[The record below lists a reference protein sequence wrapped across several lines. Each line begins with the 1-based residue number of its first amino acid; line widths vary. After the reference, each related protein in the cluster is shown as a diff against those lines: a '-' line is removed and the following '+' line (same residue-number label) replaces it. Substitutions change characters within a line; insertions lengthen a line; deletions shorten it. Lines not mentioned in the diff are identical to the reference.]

1 MPLWIHAGS
10 AREKNTCACT
20 CTHTHSI
27 VKIGQDFVAAKSCV
41 EGTAVLTPLGLMMEG
56 KWTVCISPAKAKQDQ
71 GNV

>member
-1 MPLWIHAGS
+1 MHVY
-10 AREKNTCACT
+10 
-20 CTHTHSI
+20 THTHSI
-27 VKIGQDFVAAKSCV
+27 VRFGQDFVAAKSCA